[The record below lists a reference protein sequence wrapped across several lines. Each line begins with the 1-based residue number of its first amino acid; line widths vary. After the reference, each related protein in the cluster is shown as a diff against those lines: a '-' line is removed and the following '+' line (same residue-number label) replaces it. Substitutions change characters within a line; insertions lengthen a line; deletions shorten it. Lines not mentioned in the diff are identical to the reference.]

1 MLNTKLMRTALACIL
16 VVVLMLSLFCVSVF
30 AEETDDATADTTV
43 DTTEDSTEATDD
55 AATDDTTTTG
65 DAADKDHDHDHDHET
80 EAEEEKK
87 GLTTGDI
94 ISLAVLGVAIIA
106 VVIYCLTHKEKVG
119 KFFRSIKSEY
129 KKISWTPWTQVR
141 KNTIVVLIV
150 VISIGLLIA
159 GLDFVFSKGIYALGR
174 LF

>member
-1 MLNTKLMRTALACIL
+1 MLKTKLMRTALACIL
-16 VVVLMLSLFCVSVF
+16 VVVLMLSLFSVSVF
-30 AEETDDATADTTV
+30 AEDAADATDDATVDSTV
-43 DTTEDSTEATDD
+43 DSSEDTAGD
-55 AATDDTTTTG
+55 TTG
-65 DAADKDHDHDHDHET
+65 DTDDGHDHDE
-80 EAEEEKK
+80 EEKEEEKK

-119 KFFRSIKSEY
+119 KFFRSLKSEF
-129 KKISWTPWTQVR
+129 KKITWTPWTQVR

-150 VISIGLLIA
+150 VISVGLVIA
-159 GLDFVFSKGIYALGR
+159 GLDFIFSKGIYALGR

>member
-1 MLNTKLMRTALACIL
+1 MLKTKLMRTALACIL
-16 VVVLMLSLFCVSVF
+16 VVVLMLSLFSVSVF
-30 AEETDDATADTTV
+30 AEDAADTDKDTAADTTEV
-43 DTTEDSTEATDD
+43 TTDSTAGDTTGATDD
-55 AATDDTTTTG
+55 G
-65 DAADKDHDHDHDHET
+65 HDHDHE
-80 EAEEEKK
+80 EEKEEEKK

-119 KFFRSIKSEY
+119 KFFRSLKSEF
-129 KKISWTPWTQVR
+129 KKITWTPWTQVR

-150 VISIGLLIA
+150 VISIGLVIA
-159 GLDFVFSKGIYALGR
+159 GLDFIFSKGIYALGR

>member
-1 MLNTKLMRTALACIL
+1 MLKTKLMRTALACIL
-16 VVVLMLSLFCVSVF
+16 VIVLMLSLFSVSVF
-30 AEETDDATADTTV
+30 AEDAADTTDDATVDSTVDSSEDTAGDTTG
-43 DTTEDSTEATDD
+43 ATDD
-55 AATDDTTTTG
+55 G
-65 DAADKDHDHDHDHET
+65 HDHDHDE
-80 EAEEEKK
+80 EEKEEEKK

-119 KFFRSIKSEY
+119 KFFRSLKSEF
-129 KKISWTPWTQVR
+129 KKITWTPWTQVR

-150 VISIGLLIA
+150 VISIGLVIA
-159 GLDFVFSKGIYALGR
+159 GLDFIFSKGIYALGR

>member
-1 MLNTKLMRTALACIL
+1 MLKTKLMRTALACIL
-16 VVVLMLSLFCVSVF
+16 VVVLMLSLFSVSVF
-30 AEETDDATADTTV
+30 AEDAADTDKDTAADTTEV
-43 DTTEDSTEATDD
+43 TTDSTAGDTTGATDD
-55 AATDDTTTTG
+55 G
-65 DAADKDHDHDHDHET
+65 HDHDHE
-80 EAEEEKK
+80 EEKEEEKK

-119 KFFRSIKSEY
+119 KFFRSLKSEF
-129 KKISWTPWTQVR
+129 KKITWTPWTQVR

-150 VISIGLLIA
+150 VISLGLVIA
-159 GLDFVFSKGIYALGR
+159 GLDFIFSKGIYALGR